1 MGELGSSHSLFKLQT
16 LDLESS
22 QYRDMGVGLKP
33 LTLALSVDG
42 LMADNVKK
50 ESDRSTATSVAML
63 DARIREVQSHLKPK

>member
-33 LTLALSVDG
+33 LTLALSVG
-42 LMADNVKK
+42 RLSPTMCK
-50 ESDRSTATSVAML
+50 R
-63 DARIREVQSHLKPK
+63 